1 MQDDND
7 VNDGSGEESSESKV
21 EVFGDSEADFNLK
34 PQDLVR
40 TFSFK
45 SEKQSEDRIRNDLD
59 NYI

>member
-1 MQDDND
+1 MQDNDD
-7 VNDGSGEESSESKV
+7 VNDGGEESSESKV
-21 EVFGDSEADFNLK
+21 EVFEDNEADFNLK